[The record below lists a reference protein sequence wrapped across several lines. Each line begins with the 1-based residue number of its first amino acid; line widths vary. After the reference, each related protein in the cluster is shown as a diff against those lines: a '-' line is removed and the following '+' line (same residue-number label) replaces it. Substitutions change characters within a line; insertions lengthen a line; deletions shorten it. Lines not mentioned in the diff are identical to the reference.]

1 MEEGS
6 ACREISSALR
16 GYRENFHTMVQL
28 RIDGEIGRYTRW
40 DVCYN
45 LRKAKGSPV
54 TLRIASYGGS
64 IADAIAISHAIQEHG
79 DVTVIHDSL
88 NASAATWLPFGA
100 KSIKMHEDCMLYV
113 HCSSIEYFL
122 WQQMNAE
129 ELKELG
135 EDIDGEIRSLEKMD
149 EMIANK
155 YAARSGKSKDEMLK
169 LMQDHPWLTA
179 QECKEYG
186 FVDEVIAEP
195 SGKKVTNSLAK
206 NFKNCAIPMPE
217 GVEVEKS
224 LLQRV
229 AEKLGLV
236 SPKTENLNA
245 QPSTT
250 NEQPIST
257 TQHIDNMKTI
267 FTMLNALLA
276 VVGFTMSA
284 EGNFT
289 LTEDQMKAID
299 DELAKNKKAIDD
311 LNKQL
316 ADANSAKKTAEDNLK
331 EASDSLDSLS
341 DMIKS
346 IDGIANKTAK
356 IKELFDKIP
365 APVEQPTKREDGNK
379 DEYEDIRKDPIN
391 FYEEE

>member
-1 MEEGS
+1 
-6 ACREISSALR
+6 
-16 GYRENFHTMVQL
+16 MVQL

-40 DVCYN
+40 DLCYN

-64 IADAIAISHAIQEHG
+64 IADAVAISHAIQEHG

-113 HCSSIEYFL
+113 HCSSVEYFL

-135 EDIDGEIRSLEKMD
+135 DDIDGEVRSLEKMD

-155 YAARSGKSKDEMLK
+155 YAARSGKSKEDMLK
-169 LMQDHPWLTA
+169 LMQEHPWLTA
-179 QECKEYG
+179 QECKDYG
-186 FVDEVIAEP
+186 FIDEIIAEP

-206 NFKNCAIPMPE
+206 SFKNCAIPMPD

-224 LLQRV
+224 MLQRI
-229 AEKLGLV
+229 AERLGLTKV
-236 SPKTENLNA
+236 ETKNTANEDI
-245 QPSTT
+245 QPL
-250 NEQPIST
+250 
-257 TQHIDNMKTI
+257 TQHNEMKTI
-267 FTMLNALLA
+267 LTMLNALLA
-276 VVGFTMSA
+276 VVGFTQSA
-284 EGNFT
+284 EGTFA
-289 LTEDQMKAID
+289 LTEDQMKAIN
-299 DELAKNKKAIDD
+299 DELEKNKKAIND
-311 LNKQL
+311 LNKNL
-316 ADANSAKKTAEDNLK
+316 ADANTAKKTAEDNLK

-341 DMIKS
+341 DMIKN

-365 APVEQPTKREDGNK
+365 APVEQPLDNDGDKK
-379 DEYEDIRKDPIN
+379 DEYADIRRDPIN
-391 FYEEE
+391 FYDEE

>member
-1 MEEGS
+1 
-6 ACREISSALR
+6 
-16 GYRENFHTMVQL
+16 
-28 RIDGEIGRYTRW
+28 
-40 DVCYN
+40 
-45 LRKAKGSPV
+45 
-54 TLRIASYGGS
+54 
-64 IADAIAISHAIQEHG
+64 
-79 DVTVIHDSL
+79 
-88 NASAATWLPFGA
+88 
-100 KSIKMHEDCMLYV
+100 
-113 HCSSIEYFL
+113 
-122 WQQMNAE
+122 
-129 ELKELG
+129 
-135 EDIDGEIRSLEKMD
+135 
-149 EMIANK
+149 
-155 YAARSGKSKDEMLK
+155 
-169 LMQDHPWLTA
+169 
-179 QECKEYG
+179 
-186 FVDEVIAEP
+186 
-195 SGKKVTNSLAK
+195 
-206 NFKNCAIPMPE
+206 MPE

-245 QPSTT
+245 QPSTA

-276 VVGFTMSA
+276 VVGFTQSA

-289 LTEDQMKAID
+289 LTEDQMKAIN

-365 APVEQPTKREDGNK
+365 APVEQSTKQEDGNK
-379 DEYEDIRKDPIN
+379 DEYGDIRKDPIN